1 MNKEIFIERRK
12 QLVEK
17 IKTRF
22 SSKDG
27 AVFLWAHFESAH
39 GAFCQDATFFYF
51 TGISESALAIKID
64 FNGKTTL
71 FIPDTNGK
79 RKQWMAGVIEK
90 TDGEARRVGVDAIE
104 YFGEHVSGY
113 ALSPLFAQNE
123 YKNLLHE
130 LEKSPNIFTCYPLAG
145 FNYVQQVSLIDRL
158 KQWHSLK
165 NILDISDIVAQM
177 RREKDKDEV
186 AQIFNAVRITTDA
199 IISATELINEEDCER
214 DVLAGLTYGIIAGG
228 AREAFPSIVAAGK
241 NATILHYADC
251 DTQLKKNELLL
262 IDCGASYNHYCADL
276 SRTVPI
282 SGKFTQ
288 RQRAI
293 YAIVLACQDY
303 IASLV
308 KPGMWLNNKEKPH
321 ESLQHLAVEFFE
333 KKGYAQYFTHGIGHY
348 LGLEP
353 HDVGSMQEP
362 LREGDVI
369 TLEPGLY
376 LPEENIGVR
385 IEDDYWVIKD
395 GVHCLSEEL

>member
-1 MNKEIFIERRK
+1 
-12 QLVEK
+12 
-17 IKTRF
+17 
-22 SSKDG
+22 
-27 AVFLWAHFESAH
+27 
-39 GAFCQDATFFYF
+39 
-51 TGISESALAIKID
+51 
-64 FNGKTTL
+64 
-71 FIPDTNGK
+71 
-79 RKQWMAGVIEK
+79 
-90 TDGEARRVGVDAIE
+90 
-104 YFGEHVSGY
+104 
-113 ALSPLFAQNE
+113 
-123 YKNLLHE
+123 
-130 LEKSPNIFTCYPLAG
+130 
-145 FNYVQQVSLIDRL
+145 
-158 KQWHSLK
+158 
-165 NILDISDIVAQM
+165 
-177 RREKDKDEV
+177 
-186 AQIFNAVRITTDA
+186 
-199 IISATELINEEDCER
+199 LINEEDCER

-395 GVHCLSEEL
+395 GVHCLSEELPKAIDDIEELMSKDCASGHCSHSH